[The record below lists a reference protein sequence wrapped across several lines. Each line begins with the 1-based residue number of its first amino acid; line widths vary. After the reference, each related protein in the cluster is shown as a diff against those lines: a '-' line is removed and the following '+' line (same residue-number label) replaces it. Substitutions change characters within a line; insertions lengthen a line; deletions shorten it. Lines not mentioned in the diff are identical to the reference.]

1 MSTLESVFTSGIQ
14 AIEQNTTEHD
24 RSEVNKKSVRLMSD
38 SDTSRKSIGKADSR
52 YWQQPGKLLTDP
64 RSRFLSVKI
73 QVHGRRENFP
83 LRTANKALAAGKAAR
98 IYGDVVALG
107 WGEALKKHKP
117 DESRSK
123 GALVGDLIR
132 TVSELADVR
141 KATLAS
147 NVGAF
152 RRIVA
157 AVAKI
162 DATQSRF
169 SSRGTGRLAWI
180 TAVESFPLAKITPNA
195 VEAWKL
201 AFVAQRATGD
211 EIKARAARNT
221 ANATLRSA
229 KSLFSKR
236 LLKFIAP
243 MLELPV
249 PLPFDGVEF
258 FPRQSMRY
266 NSTMN
271 VETILAKAR
280 DELADTDTEAF
291 KVLLLCLYAGL
302 RRNEADKLRW
312 HSIDFKRGIIRI
324 EAHADFS
331 PKAETSL
338 GEVPL
343 DTEVI
348 AILSGMRAREPKAE
362 YVLAGETVNSDS
374 AWRQYRAEKTFARL
388 NAWLRMNG
396 VKSQKPLHSLRKE
409 AGSLVCKQGGLFAAS
424 RFLRHADVA
433 ITAMHYVDQKNVVT
447 VGLGSLLKP
456 TAPNIV
462 QANFKTARK
471 SVARRST
478 PKHA

>member
-169 SSRGTGRLAWI
+169 SSRGTG
-180 TAVESFPLAKITPNA
+180 
-195 VEAWKL
+195 
-201 AFVAQRATGD
+201 
-211 EIKARAARNT
+211 
-221 ANATLRSA
+221 
-229 KSLFSKR
+229 
-236 LLKFIAP
+236 
-243 MLELPV
+243 
-249 PLPFDGVEF
+249 
-258 FPRQSMRY
+258 
-266 NSTMN
+266 
-271 VETILAKAR
+271 
-280 DELADTDTEAF
+280 
-291 KVLLLCLYAGL
+291 C
-302 RRNEADKLRW
+302 
-312 HSIDFKRGIIRI
+312 
-324 EAHADFS
+324 
-331 PKAETSL
+331 
-338 GEVPL
+338 
-343 DTEVI
+343 
-348 AILSGMRAREPKAE
+348 
-362 YVLAGETVNSDS
+362 
-374 AWRQYRAEKTFARL
+374 
-388 NAWLRMNG
+388 
-396 VKSQKPLHSLRKE
+396 
-409 AGSLVCKQGGLFAAS
+409 
-424 RFLRHADVA
+424 
-433 ITAMHYVDQKNVVT
+433 
-447 VGLGSLLKP
+447 
-456 TAPNIV
+456 
-462 QANFKTARK
+462 
-471 SVARRST
+471 
-478 PKHA
+478 